1 MKRLDKFAQFA
12 IVSAKL
18 AVEDANL
25 DLDKTDRERVGVII
39 GSGIGGVEAIETQ
52 HKILWKK
59 EIKSKFTFVPMMIGN
74 MAAGQVSIFLEQK
87 GLILMYVQLVHQE
100 LIQ

>member
-52 HKILWKK
+52 HKILLEK
-59 EIKSKFTFVPMMIGN
+59 GN
-74 MAAGQVSIFLEQK
+74 KRVSSL
-87 GLILMYVQLVHQE
+87 LCL
-100 LIQ
+100 

>member
-25 DLDKTDRERVGVII
+25 DLDKVDRERFGVII

-59 EIKSKFTFVPMMIGN
+59 EIK
-74 MAAGQVSIFLEQK
+74 VSSL
-87 GLILMYVQLVHQE
+87 LYL
-100 LIQ
+100 